1 MTSRVR
7 DAIRTLDPSLAIA
20 RLGPL
25 TDTVAAS
32 ADPQRF
38 NMMLMGSFA
47 AIALLLAIVGLYGLI
62 SYSVAQRARE
72 IGIRMAMGAAA
83 GAVVRMI
90 VREGLALAAIGVVLG
105 AAGAAALAPALRSLL
120 YGVRP
125 VDPPTFAVTIAVLFA
140 IAAAATYLPARR
152 ATAVDPVNALRA
164 E

>member
-1 MTSRVR
+1 
-7 DAIRTLDPSLAIA
+7 
-20 RLGPL
+20 
-25 TDTVAAS
+25 
-32 ADPQRF
+32 
-38 NMMLMGSFA
+38 
-47 AIALLLAIVGLYGLI
+47 
-62 SYSVAQRARE
+62 
-72 IGIRMAMGAAA
+72 
-83 GAVVRMI
+83 